1 MNHKKNKKT
10 GQDDHELELD
20 YSYNHIRARAQK
32 KKLNELEL
40 ELEPIKL
47 DELASSSTH
56 LHP

>member
-32 KKLNELEL
+32 KKLNELE
-40 ELEPIKL
+40 PIKL